1 MGDNA
6 IPGRR
11 IKVREKS
18 GCIFIFVFLR
28 RNEEDGGGDGRKRR
42 SKRNCKQIAYFIWA
56 PCCRFAGS

>member
-18 GCIFIFVFLR
+18 GCIFIFVLVR
-28 RNEEDGGGDGRKRR
+28 RNDEDDGGDGRKRR
-42 SKRNCKQIAYFIWA
+42 SKGNCK
-56 PCCRFAGS
+56 